1 MHLVFYGPTFT
12 KLTNPIDVFDS
23 LVWTERWYD
32 SGSFTLILPVDRY
45 AEAKDAVFIYNSD
58 TESYMLIEELDYDV
72 AAKKLMITGR
82 SLEAMFDWRILIT
95 PAYTAKKVEDIAR
108 SYVYHSATGASVAS
122 CAFDNTPVVRATAKG
137 YTETATVPAMTGPAL
152 SDKIRSLFRPL
163 GWRYTLKRNPG
174 VASGL
179 LYDIEKPI
187 DRTSTQSVNQR
198 AVFHSAKG
206 DIISYRY
213 SKNTKDYRNYAYM
226 KSEWPYKSAG
236 SVPDGIEFNLYDAS
250 LTGEERKFLFVTGKE
265 DFTDDEMDSI
275 CIDALGKYPVCEN
288 VTAEISPACSL
299 VYGINYSLGDWCDV
313 VINEIGLAYSAQI
326 TAVDFVYEN
335 GAKRIVPIFGEE
347 ATNIRKYIKREA
359 GRA

>member
-1 MHLVFYGPTFT
+1 MHLAFFGSTF
-12 KLTNPIDVFDS
+12 NRISDPIDTFES

-32 SGSFTLILPVDRY
+32 SGSFSLILPTSRY

-58 TESYMLIEELDYDV
+58 TETYMLIEEIDYEI
-72 AAKKLMITGR
+72 AAKKLTITGR

-108 SYVYHSATGASVAS
+108 SYVYHSATGATVAS

-152 SDKIRSLFRPL
+152 SGKIRSLFRPL

-179 LYDIEKPI
+179 LYDIEKPV
-187 DRTSTQSVNQR
+187 DRRSTQTENQR

-206 DIISYRY
+206 DIINYRY
-213 SKNTKDYRNYAYM
+213 NKNIKDYRNYAYM
-226 KSEWPYKSAG
+226 KSEWPYKSEG
-236 SVPDGIEFNLYDAS
+236 PVPDGVEFNLYDAS
-250 LTGEERKFLFVTGKE
+250 LTGEERKFLYVTGKE

-326 TAVDFVYEN
+326 TSVDRVYEKN
-335 GAKRIVPIFGEE
+335 MIRVIPIFGEE
-347 ATNIRKYIKREA
+347 KSDVRKFVYREV
-359 GRA
+359 GR